1 MKNIIILLLTMAHT
15 TLCAQN
21 HLYRNVPNNYA
32 DPKTAENIEKVDKIA
47 YERACN
53 DSIYKKEVMQSF
65 LDYYNIDVEDIRR
78 YTTSAFYYIINS
90 NTFRRNQP
98 SMLPALYSIM
108 NRVVTKGKK
117 IKSEDKII
125 WKQIYYDYEYSRIMA
140 SIIEEQKTAEARNDS
155 IEDYQKRHD
164 WSKSELLEKLR
175 EFCSQDYS
183 VKDSFVNKFLEKY
196 NITFTEQFKLQNLRP
211 SPFNENDKSWI
222 ELYNICDY
230 VDGKL
235 GYDRIHSKSERTYLA
250 DSTELV
256 YNRILHECRYIPK
269 KIESFSRFNASKGSF
284 TETLHKYYEQDKNDT
299 NVRELDSL
307 LKRWKYITNENLLE
321 KKYLSESDFK
331 QRCIEL
337 EKAISEGA
345 NNTIKDGVL
354 KEDGCIIP
362 YKVDGDKFVVHGT
375 CIFNY
380 IDEQYPNATGAHF
393 NSLTSNLKLVV
404 KVENGKAISQRLTG
418 YEKGWSEND
427 KIIGRTYYE
436 TRRKILAAKPI
447 VVMTNQV
454 NHSYYKHGETMMY
467 NYLGWDTMLRKLKYV
482 FNHAYLDYD
491 DFSISKLCQRYLEQP
506 QEDTLNKIRMPFAIV
521 DISAICEDF
530 SW

>member
-21 HLYRNVPNNYA
+21 HLYRNVPNNMA
-32 DPKTAENIEKVDKIA
+32 DPKTAGNIKKADEIA

-65 LDYYNIDVEDIRR
+65 LDYYNIDVEDLRR
-78 YTTSAFYYIINS
+78 NTKPAFYTIINN

-98 SMLPALYSIM
+98 SMLPTLYSIM

-117 IKSEDKII
+117 IKSEDKAS
-125 WKQIYYDYEYSRIMA
+125 WKQIYYDFEYSRISN
-140 SIIEEQKTAEARNDS
+140 SIIREQRVAEARKDS
-155 IEDYQKRHD
+155 IEDYQERHD
-164 WSKSELLEKLR
+164 WRKSEFLGKLR
-175 EFCSQDYS
+175 AFCSLDYS
-183 VKDSFVNKFLEKY
+183 VKDSFVIKFMEKY
-196 NITFTEQFKLQNLRP
+196 NITFTEQFKLENLRP
-211 SPFNENDKSWI
+211 STWNENNKSWI
-222 ELYNICDY
+222 ELYHICDY

-256 YNRILHECRYIPK
+256 YNRILHECGYVPK
-269 KIESFSRFNASKGSF
+269 LPERLIIGVRRWDSYS
-284 TETLHKYYEQDKNDT
+284 ETLHKLYERDKNDE

-307 LKRWKYITNENLLE
+307 LKRWKYITDENLLE

-337 EKAISEGA
+337 EKAISDGA
-345 NNTIKDGVL
+345 NNTIKGGVL
-354 KEDGCIIP
+354 KEDGCTIP
-362 YKVDGDKFVVHGT
+362 YKLDGDKFVVHGT

-380 IDEQYPNATGAHF
+380 IDEQYPNATGAHY

-454 NHSYYKHGETMMY
+454 NHNYYKHGETMMY

-482 FNHAYLDYD
+482 FNHASLKYD
-491 DFSISKLCQRYLEQP
+491 DSISKLCQRYLEQP

>member
-1 MKNIIILLLTMAHT
+1 MTMKKILLLLIMTST
-15 TLCAQN
+15 SLCAQN
-21 HLYRNVPNNYA
+21 VFYRNIPNNLD

-117 IKSEDKII
+117 IKSEDKIK

-140 SIIEEQKTAEARNDS
+140 SIIREQETAEARKDS

-175 EFCSQDYS
+175 AFCSQDYS
-183 VKDSFVNKFLEKY
+183 VKDSFVIKFMEKY
-196 NITFTEQFKLQNLRP
+196 NITFTEQFKLENLRP
-211 SPFNENDKSWI
+211 STWNENNKSWI
-222 ELYNICDY
+222 ELYNICGYIDRT
-230 VDGKL
+230 L

-250 DSTELV
+250 DSTERV
-256 YNRILHECRYIPK
+256 YNMILRECGYVPK
-269 KIESFSRFNASKGSF
+269 LERLINGVRRWDSYS
-284 TETLHKYYEQDKNDT
+284 ETLHKFYEQDKNDA

-337 EKAISEGA
+337 EKAISDGA
-345 NNTIKDGVL
+345 NNTIKGGVL
-354 KEDGCIIP
+354 KEDGCTIP
-362 YKVDGDKFVVHGT
+362 YKLDGDKFVVHGT

-380 IDEQYPNATGAHF
+380 IDEQYPNATGAHY

-418 YEKGWSEND
+418 YEKIWNEND

-454 NHSYYKHGETMMY
+454 NYSYYKHGESIMY

-482 FNHAYLDYD
+482 FNHASLKYD
-491 DFSISKLCQRYLEQP
+491 DSISKLCQRYLEQP